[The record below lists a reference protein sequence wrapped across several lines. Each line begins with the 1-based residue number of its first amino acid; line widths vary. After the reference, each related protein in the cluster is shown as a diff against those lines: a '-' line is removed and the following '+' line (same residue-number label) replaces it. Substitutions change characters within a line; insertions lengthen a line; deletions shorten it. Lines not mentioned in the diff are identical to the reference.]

1 MSAPYQL
8 FDPLTDEEFAALKAD
23 IAERGILVPVEVDEN
38 GVILDGHHRVRA
50 WQELRAEGTVLPDY
64 ARLVRFGLSEEQK
77 RQHARVLNIV
87 RRHLS
92 NEQRAP
98 HWLEMRKAGMTL
110 QQIADVS
117 GVSVGTVHGAVAEF
131 FKNEKLEQPATVV
144 GKDGK
149 NYPTRKP
156 RQAVPATALATNGK
170 AQTRVLN
177 AGNQMNLDAAPAT
190 VMVERD
196 TKRQVKNERDEAQR
210 AEVLATVQTVDV
222 PWLIV
227 GDFRRL
233 GGQIPSASVDLIF
246 TDPPYDKA
254 AADLYGD
261 LAILAARVLKPGGIL
276 MAYSGQMHLPQIYAS
291 MGQHLEY
298 MWTCAIGHADGDTW
312 FHKWHLLNRWKP
324 VLMYGKPP
332 VKVHWATSFADFV
345 TGGKEK
351 ADHEWQQ
358 SLAEAEHYIKAVCP
372 AGGVVLDPFLGSGT
386 TALAAKRLGMQY
398 IGIEVDPATA
408 ARARMRVEEQR

>member
-1 MSAPYQL
+1 MNAPYQL
-8 FDPLTDEEFAALKAD
+8 FDPLTAEEYAALKAD

-50 WQELRAEGTVLPDY
+50 WQELRSEGIMLPDY
-64 ARLVRFGLSEEQK
+64 ARLVRAGMTEEQK
-77 RQHARVLNIV
+77 RQHARVLNLV

-98 HWLEMRKAGMTL
+98 HWLAMRKAGMTL
-110 QQIADVS
+110 QEIADVS
-117 GVSVGTVHGAVAEF
+117 GVGYGTVHRELSVYPNGQTDDA
-131 FKNEKLEQPATVV
+131 PAKVV
-144 GKDGK
+144 GRDGK
-149 NYPTRKP
+149 SYPTSKP
-156 RQAVPATALATNGK
+156 RSAPAASALAVNSGAAK
-170 AQTRVLN
+170 RVGN
-177 AGNQMNLDAAPAT
+177 AMKQMNLDATPAT
-190 VMVERD
+190 MMVERD
-196 TKRQVKNERDEAQR
+196 TKRQVKNERNEAQR

-227 GDFRRL
+227 GDFRQVSA
-233 GGQIPSASVDLIF
+233 QIPRGSIDLIF

-312 FHKWHLLNRWKP
+312 FRKWHLMNRWKP

-332 VKVHWATSFADFV
+332 VSAWWEVSFADFV

-351 ADHEWQQ
+351 SDHEWQQ
-358 SLAEAEHYIKAVCP
+358 SLAEAEHYIHAVCP

-398 IGIEVDPATA
+398 IGIEVDQATA
-408 ARARMRVEEQR
+408 ARAKLRVEEQQ